1 MAQKSQTKP
10 DLLQKPLYIF
20 DLPEELLLS
29 LSLKSN
35 QINHEPEAASPVPV
49 EERYVKHEDGTFE
62 SFHDNFASILAV
74 STLT

>member
-29 LSLKSN
+29 LSLKGN
-35 QINHEPEAASPVPV
+35 QIIHEQEVASPVAV
-49 EERYVKHEDGTFE
+49 EERYVEITLATSVSRKL
-62 SFHDNFASILAV
+62 AISI
-74 STLT
+74 SS